1 MSDSASPGL
10 AKVKRVS
17 ALSHLRIIELSDGVA
32 GEYCGKLLADF
43 GAEILKVEMPGT
55 GSDTRGRGPFAK
67 GAATREGSGLFAY
80 LNTNKRSVCIDLS
93 TSQGQVALHKL
104 IESADAIVD
113 DHPSGYLERLR
124 IDSATLG
131 AKYPRLIVCAITPFG
146 YDAPATMQKAYSLN
160 VFHSS
165 GWGYHSPSE
174 PDLGKPP
181 LKGAGRFHV
190 DYESGLSAALALVAA
205 VHWRGSSGRGQFLDV
220 SQQQSLATLSDY
232 VLGQMVAGTMEVS
245 TRRQAFD
252 LGGPATIFQCLDGY
266 VYLWLSEPGHWN
278 GLRTLMG
285 EPASAWMLDF
295 PERWLE
301 LHLNDERI
309 QRCRAHIAHWM
320 KAQHK
325 LEVATRAQKLGV
337 PVVPVNTAKDLFESE
352 QLQFRGFFAQ
362 VEHPILGSVR
372 YPTVPYKLSA
382 TPARIDRP
390 APLLGEHTESILAEA
405 AATKASAAESVRAA
419 AASRA
424 AAARQAPAAAASLSP
439 GLPTQQQAGPLQ
451 GVRVLELTKIW
462 AGPYTGKLL
471 ALLGAEVIRV
481 ESYDSLD
488 ATRRYGVKDINDAPG
503 FQAINPGKCSVQFN
517 VRTDEGRRLVKELV
531 KVSDIFIE
539 NLRPGA
545 AGRLGLGY
553 DVLRSLKPEIVAV
566 SMSMYGHEGPL
577 SYQTGYAPCFSA
589 LAGVCNLVGY
599 EGGPPQLLNIRYGDS
614 SYGTAAAFAAIVA
627 LCHRQR
633 TGQGQFVDVSAVES
647 LAAMLGDSFMEY
659 SLTGR
664 VPERDG
670 SRHTEMA
677 PHGCYPCMG
686 DEWIS
691 IAVRTDDEWRVLC
704 EAMGVPA
711 LAGRY
716 PDSRV
721 RQTHAQE
728 LDETLASWTRTKDA
742 QELGT
747 ALRSRGVAAFKSLN
761 SIDLVSDGHLWER
774 GFYTHVTDSKH
785 RSIPIVGAPWRMS
798 ATPPSIHRAAP
809 LLGEHNDY
817 VLGELLGLSTGERQ
831 RLIAEKIVY

>member
-1 MSDSASPGL
+1 
-10 AKVKRVS
+10 VS
-17 ALSHLRIIELSDGVA
+17 ALSHLRILELSNSVA

-43 GAEILKVEMPGT
+43 GADILKVELPGA
-55 GSDTRGRGPFAK
+55 GSDTRRMGPFA
-67 GAATREGSGLFAY
+67 AAADKREGSGLFGY
-80 LNTNKRSVCIDLS
+80 LNTNKRSICLDIA
-93 TSQGQVALHKL
+93 TPAGQDALHTL
-104 IESADAIVD
+104 IEGADAIVD
-113 DHPSGYLERLR
+113 DHPSGYLESLG
-124 IDSATLG
+124 IVPADISAR
-131 AKYPRLIVCAITPFG
+131 YPRLIVCAITPFG

-190 DYESGLSAALALVAA
+190 EYESGLSAALALLAA
-205 VHWRGSSGRGQFLDV
+205 VHWRGRSAMGQFLDV
-220 SQQQSLATLSDY
+220 SQQQSMASLSDY

-245 TRRQAFD
+245 ARRQAFD
-252 LGGPATIFQCLDGY
+252 LRGPATFFQCLDGY

-278 GLRTLMG
+278 GLRTLLG
-285 EPASAWMLDF
+285 EPTWMLDF

-301 LHLNDERI
+301 LHLNEERI
-309 QRCRAHIAHWM
+309 QRCRAHIAQWM
-320 KAQHK
+320 KSQQK
-325 LEVATRAQKLGV
+325 LEVATRAQKLGI
-337 PVVPVNTAKDLFESE
+337 PLVPVNTAKDLFESE
-352 QLQFRGFFAQ
+352 QLQFRGFFTQ
-362 VEHPILGSVR
+362 VEHPILGRLR
-372 YPTVPYKLSA
+372 YPTVPYRLSA
-382 TPARIDRP
+382 TPARIAKA
-390 APLLGEHTESILAEA
+390 APLLGEHTDQILREA
-405 AATKASAAESVRAA
+405 AGIAVRALQSTREA
-419 AASRA
+419 NANSPTAGAS
-424 AAARQAPAAAASLSP
+424 PMVGSASGGRP
-439 GLPTQQQAGPLQ
+439 AGPLQ
-451 GVRVLELTKIW
+451 GVRVLEFTKIW

-488 ATRRYGVKDINDAPG
+488 ATRRYGVKDINEAPG
-503 FQAINPGKCSVQFN
+503 FQAINPGKYSIQLN

-531 KVSDIFIE
+531 KVSDVFVE

-553 DVLRSLKPEIVAV
+553 DVLRSLRPGIVAV

-599 EGGPPQLLNIRYGDS
+599 EDGPPQLLNVRYGDS
-614 SYGTAAAFAAIVA
+614 SYGTAAAFAAVVA
-627 LCHRQR
+627 LCHKQL

-664 VPERDG
+664 VPTRDG
-670 SRHTEMA
+670 SRHPEMA
-677 PHGCYPCMG
+677 PHGCYPCVG

-691 IAVRTDDEWRVLC
+691 IAVRTDEEWGALC
-704 EAMGVPA
+704 EAMGQPA
-711 LAGRY
+711 LVA
-716 PDSRV
+716 DSRYANCQL
-721 RQTHAQE
+721 RQNHSQE
-728 LDETLASWTRTKDA
+728 LDETVARCTRTKDA
-742 QELGT
+742 QELAV

-761 SIDLVSDGHLWER
+761 SIDLVGDEHLWDR

-798 ATPPSIHRAAP
+798 ATPASIHRAAP

-817 VLGELLGLSTGERQ
+817 VLGELLGLSKAERE
-831 RLIAEKIVY
+831 RLIAAKVVY

>member
-1 MSDSASPGL
+1 VLHWAG
-10 AKVKRVS
+10 KQVNRVS
-17 ALSHLRIIELSDGVA
+17 ALSHLRIIELSNGVA

-43 GAEILKVEMPGT
+43 GAEILKVELPGT
-55 GSDTRGRGPFAK
+55 GSDTRCRGPFA
-67 GAATREGSGLFAY
+67 AAADTREGSGLFAY
-80 LNTNKRSVCIDLS
+80 LNTNKRSVCLDI
-93 TSQGQVALHKL
+93 TTPRGQEALHTL
-104 IESADAIVD
+104 IEGADAIVD
-113 DHPSGYLERLR
+113 DHPSGYLE
-124 IDSATLG
+124 SLG
-131 AKYPRLIVCAITPFG
+131 IGPADIRARYPRLIVCAITPFG

-205 VHWRGSSGRGQFLDV
+205 VHWKGSSGRGQFLDV
-220 SQQQSLATLSDY
+220 SQQQSMASLSDY

-245 TRRQAFD
+245 ARRQAFD
-252 LGGPATIFQCLDGY
+252 LRGPATFFQCLDGY

-278 GLRTLMG
+278 GLRTLLG
-285 EPASAWMLDF
+285 EPTWMLDF

-301 LHLNDERI
+301 LHLNEERI
-309 QRCRAHIAHWM
+309 GRCRAHIAQWM
-320 KAQHK
+320 RDQHK
-325 LEVATRAQKLGV
+325 LDVATRAQKLGV

-352 QLQFRGFFAQ
+352 QLQFRGFFTP
-362 VEHPILGSVR
+362 VEHPILGRLR
-372 YPTVPYKLSA
+372 YPTVPYRLSA

-390 APLLGEHTESILAEA
+390 APLLGEHTAPILREA
-405 AATKASAAESVRAA
+405 AAMAARVAESVREAA
-419 AASRA
+419 
-424 AAARQAPAAAASLSP
+424 
-439 GLPTQQQAGPLQ
+439 GLPDQHPAGPLQ

-503 FQAINPGKCSVQFN
+503 FQAVNPGKYSVQLN

-531 KVSDIFIE
+531 KKSDIFVE

-553 DVLRSLKPEIVAV
+553 DVLRSLRPDIVAV

-589 LAGVCNLVGY
+589 LAGVCHLVGY
-599 EGGPPQLLNIRYGDS
+599 EGGPPQLLNVRYGDS

-627 LCHRQR
+627 LCHRQL

-664 VPERDG
+664 VPTRDG
-670 SRHTEMA
+670 SQHPEMA
-677 PHGCYPCMG
+677 PHGCYPCMA

-691 IAVRTDDEWRVLC
+691 IAVRTDEEWRALC
-704 EAMGVPA
+704 EAIGEPA
-711 LAGRY
+711 LAAQRRY
-716 PDSRV
+716 ADSRS
-721 RQTHAQE
+721 RQIHSQE
-728 LDETLASWTRTKDA
+728 LDETLASWTRTKNA
-742 QELGT
+742 QEVAA
-747 ALRSRGVAAFKSLN
+747 ALRGHGVAAFKSLS
-761 SIDLVSDGHLWER
+761 SIDLIGDEHLWER
-774 GFYTHVTDSKH
+774 GFYPHVTDSKH
-785 RSIPIVGAPWRMS
+785 HSIPIVGAPWRMS
-798 ATPPSIHRAAP
+798 ATPASIHRAAP

-817 VLGELLGLSTGERQ
+817 VLGELLGLSAAERQ
-831 RLIAEKIVY
+831 RLVAEKVVY